1 MEHPNHRKTTLIA
14 VVVDPERLHPVV
26 ENWQILPT
34 SVSKTVHPVEGLGPD
49 EWMDVR
55 CARIRFSWL
64 LCMMNEC
71 VCHDSLS
78 VGSATQRTSVFNT
91 PKKDSHMTTQQDVSR
106 TLHYHIF
113 SLLTVRNHD
122 TISL

>member
-91 PKKDSHMTTQQDVSR
+91 KKDSHMTTQQDVNY
-106 TLHYHIF
+106 TTIY
-113 SLLTVRNHD
+113 SL
-122 TISL
+122 